1 MICPKSEP
9 GPYLSHSAN
18 REPRWKSHRTA
29 KAAWRSVWPDFRG
42 TAYELTAP
50 GKCRV
55 LDPPARSPLSG
66 GAGGRTLAPQIRVTV
81 PPEAYDAA
89 QAAAGAKG
97 QTLGQWARNQ
107 LILAVSRKP
116 ADSRK

>member
-1 MICPKSEP
+1 MTSCPRTEP
-9 GPYLSHSAN
+9 GPYLSRCLG

-29 KAAWRSVWPDFRG
+29 KAAWRAVWPDRG

-66 GAGGRTLAPQIRVTV
+66 GKGSVTPSLRCTL
-81 PPEAYDAA
+81 PPEAWRAA
-89 QAAAGAKG
+89 QAAAAAG
-97 QTLGQWARNQ
+97 QTLGVWARNQ
-107 LILAVSRKP
+107 LILAATKKST
-116 ADSRK
+116 AL